1 MIKNKDDINIL
12 ILEDM
17 PVNEDQNPSKYKYI
31 DDIEGVLK
39 TIETE
44 LTSKVKL
51 PLHKINSQSDFNT
64 FAGKCA
70 GKLNDFIDIAIL
82 DYDLGNFNPPRTGW
96 PYMKDILKKNESCEI
111 ILVTTDERIKDD
123 ISKLPSSLKDMISE
137 MPNIIYISKSHIDFS
152 ERICSHIREIIEHIE
167 RRRELQFRIVEG
179 AVESYKKFMSK
190 KVAVLIKKVDKTSD
204 ETGEKKEKEE
214 EEKREKE
221 VMSKEDTLELDV
233 ITENTIE
240 EYFKPLIQSYSILIC
255 TEEYGVTNKLTYRV
269 QRPKFYIFSDPLDGS
284 TATED
289 WIDSESV
296 KLPQK
301 LSSITIPEQLSQLC
315 EVDYDAKLMHFKE
328 LSNFSKNKNVL
339 REVDSSVEWRQII
352 DNIEQRMNKEFK
364 DFIKDQK
371 QIDRWEKKYGP
382 IELNSPMI
390 SIVLAERHRVV
401 GNVLINL
408 LTSDMYVSND
418 SGNYKCKIDNGT
430 YEPKDISELSFRQF
444 SDEDKNSPSKLFI
457 CTLQAKNKYEK
468 YINKGKGKHH
478 EFPFLM
484 HFRECLQHLIP
495 HDYDLKKSFGKR
507 RERHDFTPGPGRIL
521 FLTDVANKYS
531 NKVGISGGEKE
542 LYSCILSS
550 GEPITEW
557 VGWFA
562 FLRHT
567 PHLSAYCLRTGN
579 NNVCQHQIQRDRVK
593 GTMMPHEIASLFKG
607 KMIDFEVLH
616 TGYRDAMQN
625 YTDSIVVFFKDNKS
639 WEKLVDRK
647 LDESM
652 WEQFVEIGYDRLLK
666 NDE

>member
-1 MIKNKDDINIL
+1 M
-12 ILEDM
+12 
-17 PVNEDQNPSKYKYI
+17 
-31 DDIEGVLK
+31 
-39 TIETE
+39 
-44 LTSKVKL
+44 
-51 PLHKINSQSDFNT
+51 
-64 FAGKCA
+64 
-70 GKLNDFIDIAIL
+70 
-82 DYDLGNFNPPRTGW
+82 
-96 PYMKDILKKNESCEI
+96 
-111 ILVTTDERIKDD
+111 
-123 ISKLPSSLKDMISE
+123 
-137 MPNIIYISKSHIDFS
+137 
-152 ERICSHIREIIEHIE
+152 
-167 RRRELQFRIVEG
+167 
-179 AVESYKKFMSK
+179 ESYKEFMSK
-190 KVAVLIKKVDKTSD
+190 KVAELIKETNKTPD
-204 ETGEKKEKEE
+204 ETRGN
-214 EEKREKE
+214 KREKE

-233 ITENTIE
+233 ITEDTIE
-240 EYFKPLIQSYSILIC
+240 KYFRPLIQSDSILIC
-255 TEEYGVTNKLTYRV
+255 TEEYGVTNKLIYRV

-284 TATED
+284 TATKD
-289 WIDSESV
+289 WINEG
-296 KLPQK
+296 
-301 LSSITIPEQLSQLC
+301 
-315 EVDYDAKLMHFKE
+315 
-328 LSNFSKNKNVL
+328 
-339 REVDSSVEWRQII
+339 
-352 DNIEQRMNKEFK
+352 IEKWKDRKFK
-364 DFIKDQK
+364 DLIQDQE
-371 QIDRWEKKYGP
+371 QINKWEKKYGP
-382 IELNSPMI
+382 IELDSPMI

-430 YEPKDISELSFRQF
+430 YELKDISELSFRQF

-468 YINKGKGKHH
+468 YINKEKGKHH
-478 EFPFLM
+478 DFPFLM

-495 HDYDLKKSFGKR
+495 HDYDLEKSFGKR

-521 FLTDVANKYS
+521 FLTDVAIKYS
-531 NKVGISGGEKE
+531 DKVKKSSGEKE

-567 PHLSAYCLRTGN
+567 PHFSAYCLRTGN

-625 YTDSIVVFFKDNKS
+625 YTDSIVVFFKDDKS

-652 WEQFVEIGYDRLLK
+652 WEQFVEIGYDSLLEK
-666 NDE
+666 SNE